1 MDSETITEKDQFSI
15 VLEGKLTIEE
25 ASINKE
31 VFNDACSK
39 YQSVCIDLEQIT
51 DIDIS
56 GVQLIC
62 SANMFFEKNN
72 KSLTLKSKKDD
83 KILHVLTELGYYN
96 KYGATHG
103 FSCKNCL
110 WKGNY

>member
-1 MDSETITEKDQFSI
+1 MESETITKKNQFNI

-25 ASINKE
+25 ASIKKE
-31 VFNDACSK
+31 EINDAYSK
-39 YQSVCIDLEQIT
+39 HQNVCIDLEQVT

-72 KSLTLKSKKDD
+72 KNLTLKSKNND

-96 KYGATHG
+96 KYGASHG
-103 FSCKNCL
+103 FSCKKCL
-110 WKGNY
+110 WKGEI